1 MINMPVVR
9 AQRPSQSHRFN
20 IMLIVKRLL
29 RAWRFATEKEH
40 TTSNQVLN
48 RADIHRS
55 LVLFI
60 VQFCIFDC
68 FDDSCHILVNV
79 VRHKFNLS
87 EIAQLLNTVIVAQP
101 LPDLFLYVAYPLSFE
116 FFFRFYSL
124 LFYWLLW
131 IWLRCL
137 LPLELH
143 GPHDPVVLSYQQ
155 LFLFLF
161 WFFFSLHLHLC
172 LHLIF
177 LLCVITFNQISPFS
191 HELHSTDK
199 CEENTVS
206 SFFECFQIFFD
217 VLN

>member
-1 MINMPVVR
+1 
-9 AQRPSQSHRFN
+9 
-20 IMLIVKRLL
+20 MLIIERLL
-29 RAWRFATEKEH
+29 RAWRFATEKKH

-48 RADIHRS
+48 RANIHRS

-60 VQFCIFDC
+60 VQFCISDRFDY
-68 FDDSCHILVNV
+68 SCHILVNV
-79 VRHKFNLS
+79 VRHKVNLS

-101 LPDLFLYVAYPLSFE
+101 LPDLFLYVAYPLSFQ

-124 LFYWLLW
+124 LLYGLLR

-137 LPLELH
+137 LLLELH
-143 GPHDPVVLSYQQ
+143 RPHDPVVLSDQQ
-155 LFLFLF
+155 LFLFLL
-161 WFFFSLHLHLC
+161 WFLFSLHLHLF
-172 LHLIF
+172 LHLIL

-206 SFFECFQIFFD
+206 GLFECFQIFFD
-217 VLN
+217 VLNWKFQIQVKQAWMF